1 MNWLALTVP
10 GLLVAVYLL
19 VLRPVLHALP
29 QLKTFYAEADGFWE
43 KVWALNWNSLTIAWS
58 YFMAAVGFGLDWL
71 EPVASAL
78 GDPDFKAQLADMLQ
92 AEPKT
97 LGWVLMGI
105 SAVNI
110 AARLRSFATKA
121 DQ

>member
-58 YFMAAVGFGLDWL
+58 YFMTAVGITLEWL
-71 EPVASAL
+71 EPVAAAL
-78 GDPDFKAQLADMLQ
+78 GDPDFKAQLADWLQ
-92 AEPKT
+92 ADPKT
-97 LGWVLMGI
+97 LGRILMGI
-105 SAVNI
+105 AVVNI